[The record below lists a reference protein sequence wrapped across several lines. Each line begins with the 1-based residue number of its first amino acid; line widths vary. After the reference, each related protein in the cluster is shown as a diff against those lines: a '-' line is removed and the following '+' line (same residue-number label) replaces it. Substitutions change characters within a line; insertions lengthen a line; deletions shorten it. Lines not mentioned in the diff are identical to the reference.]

1 MTDFCERVT
10 ALQIIL
16 HSKDF
21 IIIYKEQSILLADA
35 LAHLKECELNV
46 NNFNLMKKEY
56 RVRMGDMKKM
66 IEEIIFTEFSY
77 RINLKI

>member
-1 MTDFCERVT
+1 M
-10 ALQIIL
+10 
-16 HSKDF
+16 H
-21 IIIYKEQSILLADA
+21 KEQSILLAEA

-46 NNFNLMKKEY
+46 TNFNLMKKEY
-56 RVRMGDMKKM
+56 GVWIGDMKKM